1 MTCNFFRIGHAVT
14 VDGVPLGTSMTLDR
28 CGRDAHYRDS
38 IGRPLCAD
46 CASEVQRVEEGDVVF
61 GPAGKRLLIAPVH

>member
-1 MTCNFFRIGHAVT
+1 MTCNFFRIEHAAT
-14 VDGVPLGTSMTLDR
+14 VNGVPVDTSMVVGR

-61 GPAGKRLLIAPVH
+61 GPAGRRLLIAPVH